1 MVSEDLDSVTF
12 SSNQSEDNG
21 GSVLGNRSWRRKIMD
36 NLPSALKV
44 SLLLPQ
50 CFRQVMLLF
59 TGSHGWQMLKNLH
72 LCKRQLC
79 E

>member
-1 MVSEDLDSVTF
+1 MEAVTLDPTPVEPRMVSEDLDSVTF

-44 SLLLPQ
+44 RFLLPQ
-50 CFRQVMLLF
+50 CLSV
-59 TGSHGWQMLKNLH
+59 K
-72 LCKRQLC
+72 
-79 E
+79 